1 MQLRIGAGMRMLAHR
16 AAAGVVALVVGSA
29 STAEAARSKPKPA
42 DEAARTTPSV
52 LSFFQARTLAQ
63 RSAEKV
69 KALAGI
75 AERAAAKMKALAQET
90 RRGRR
95 SEAGSPRPD
104 DTTTTSVSRDPEDPA

>member
-1 MQLRIGAGMRMLAHR
+1 MAHR

-29 STAEAARSKPKPA
+29 STADAARSKPKPS

-52 LSFFQARTLAQ
+52 LSFFQAKTLAQ

-90 RRGRR
+90 TFDI
-95 SEAGSPRPD
+95 AAALA
-104 DTTTTSVSRDPEDPA
+104 EDRKILPVAIQLV